1 MKSIRFWLMFA
12 LLALPAGL
20 PAQEAQEEE
29 AQQDQ
34 TPQTLEEKVEELD
47 QKLKILDRKSE
58 LEKEQAAEKAKTAA
72 TVVAGRDGFS
82 LRAADGSYQLRLRGY
97 TQLDG
102 RFFLDDEERPGV
114 DTFVLRRVRPIFDGT
129 VGKIFEFRIMP
140 DFGGGTTVLQDAYI
154 DVRFTPAVRLR
165 TGKFKPP
172 VGLERLQS
180 GTDILFVERAFPTSL
195 VPNRDLGVQLFGDF
209 GGTAGT
215 VATYAVGVFNGVAD
229 GGSGD
234 LDNNDG
240 KDVAARVFFTPFA
253 QGTGVFKN
261 LGFGIAGSVGDQE
274 GTLTATGLP
283 TFRTPGQ
290 QSFFTY
296 RADGTAPNTV
306 IADGDRTR
314 ISPQGYFYRGP
325 FCLLAEY
332 ATSAQEVRRGD
343 VVEELEHD
351 AWQVSGS
358 WVLGG
363 GGEPTFRS
371 VNPKKPFDPANDA
384 WGAFEI
390 VARYHAIDFDDDT
403 FPLFASPTSAATAA
417 DAWAVGLNWYFTR
430 NYRIY
435 LDYERTSFDGGA
447 ATGDGG
453 DREDESIVF
462 TRFQISF

>member
-12 LLALPAGL
+12 LLALPTL
-20 PAQEAQEEE
+20 
-29 AQQDQ
+29 
-34 TPQTLEEKVEELD
+34 QTLQTL
-47 QKLKILDRKSE
+47 QN
-58 LEKEQAAEKAKTAA
+58 AAWAQ
-72 TVVAGRDGFS
+72 DGFS
-82 LRAADGSYQLRLRGY
+82 LRSADGNYQLRLRGY

-129 VGKIFEFRIMP
+129 VGKLFEFRIMP

-165 TGKFKPP
+165 TGKFKAP

-180 GTDILFVERAFPTSL
+180 GTDIMFVERAFPTSL

-209 GGTAGT
+209 GGTAGGAGA
-215 VATYAVGVFNGVAD
+215 VATYAVGVFNGVPD

-253 QGTGVFKN
+253 RGAGAFKN

-290 QSFFTY
+290 QTFFSY
-296 RADGTAPNTV
+296 RTDGTAPNTV

-325 FCLLAEY
+325 FGLLAEY
-332 ATSAQEVRRGD
+332 VTSAQEVRRGD
-343 VVEELEHD
+343 VAEELEHE

-363 GGEPTFRS
+363 GGEPSFRA
-371 VNPKKPFDPANDA
+371 VNPKKPFDPANPAGNA

-390 VARYHAIDFDDDT
+390 VARYHAIDFDDDS

-435 LDYERTSFDGGA
+435 LDYERTSFDGGSTA
-447 ATGDGG
+447 G